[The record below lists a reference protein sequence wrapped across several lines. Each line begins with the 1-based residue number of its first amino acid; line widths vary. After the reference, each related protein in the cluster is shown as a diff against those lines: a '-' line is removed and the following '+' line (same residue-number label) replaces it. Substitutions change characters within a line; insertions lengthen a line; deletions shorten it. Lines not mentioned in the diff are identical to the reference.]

1 MNASIHWFAR
11 IVRRLLVGGAT
22 IWVFCS
28 CMFLVFWLAPNEAL
42 WGLRMGGDRK
52 TRVSEADI
60 ARLRDYL
67 DDGPW
72 GIPAGGPA
80 FPVATPAAFPV
91 AVNGAPYFDVF
102 YQDYGTNPFVDVE
115 DDNLSTFAL
124 DVDTASYTV
133 MRRYL
138 EDGHLPDPASVRVE
152 EYINHLQPEYAPPED
167 PGQAFA
173 IHLEGG
179 PAPFGGEKYNLLQI
193 GLQGYKI
200 SDEARKDMV
209 LIFVVDTSGSM
220 NMENRL
226 ELVKHALET
235 LVENLRPTDM
245 IGIVEYG
252 SQARNVLQPTPVSD
266 IGAIMTA
273 IWLLNPSG
281 STNAEHGL
289 QLGYQMAAENFQPEA
304 VNRIILCSDGVANTG
319 TTSAEALLRDIRA
332 YAERGIYLTT
342 IGFGMGNYNDVLME
356 KLADGGDGQ
365 YFYVDDWA
373 AAREVF
379 LENLTGILQPI
390 ARDAKVQVEFN
401 PAVVRSYR
409 LLGYENR
416 DVADQDF
423 RNDEVDAGEVG
434 AGFSVTALYEMKFVE
449 ESQGTALTVTVR
461 YEDVATGEI
470 VEVWH
475 SFERADFEPTLES
488 TSPQFRLSA
497 AVAEFAE
504 ILSESYWAK
513 ESSLDAV
520 IELAEQAVSQLGEN
534 EKAAEFLALARQARL
549 LWELVSK

>member
-1 MNASIHWFAR
+1 MA
-11 IVRRLLVGGAT
+11 
-22 IWVFCS
+22 
-28 CMFLVFWLAPNEAL
+28 
-42 WGLRMGGDRK
+42 
-52 TRVSEADI
+52 
-60 ARLRDYL
+60 
-67 DDGPW
+67 
-72 GIPAGGPA
+72 
-80 FPVATPAAFPV
+80 
-91 AVNGAPYFDVF
+91 
-102 YQDYGTNPFVDVE
+102 
-115 DDNLSTFAL
+115 
-124 DVDTASYTV
+124 
-133 MRRYL
+133 
-138 EDGHLPDPASVRVE
+138 
-152 EYINHLQPEYAPPED
+152 
-167 PGQAFA
+167 
-173 IHLEGG
+173 
-179 PAPFGGEKYNLLQI
+179 
-193 GLQGYKI
+193 
-200 SDEARKDMV
+200 

-220 NMENRL
+220 DIENRL
-226 ELVKHALET
+226 RLVQHALET

-252 SQARNVLQPTPVSD
+252 SLARVVLQPTQVSD
-266 IGAIMTA
+266 IDAIMAA
-273 IWLLNPSG
+273 IWSLYPSG

-319 TTSAEALLRDIRA
+319 TTGAEALLRDIRE
-332 YAERGIYLTT
+332 YAKRGIYLTT

-434 AGFSVTALYEMKFVE
+434 AGFSVTALYEMKFVDDV
-449 ESQGTALTVTVR
+449 QGTALTVTMR
-461 YEDVATGEI
+461 YEDIATGEI
-470 VEVWH
+470 VEVWR
-475 SFERADFEPTLES
+475 SFERADFQPTLES

-504 ILSESYWAK
+504 ILSENYWAR